1 MNTNSSFSE
10 NKKRRGFLEYVAS
23 RAALLGLLPL
33 SLKAK
38 AAVPTSNDNFV
49 GDEQWFDKI
58 KGKHRMVFDATQPHG
73 IYPFAWPNVFLM
85 TNTQTGTPE
94 KDCSVVVVLRHTA
107 IAYAF
112 EHKLW
117 AKYKF
122 GELFKANNPA
132 TNIPYE
138 SNPFWEPKDGEYK
151 MPGVGKLEIGI
162 NELQKRGVMFCV
174 CNMAITAYT
183 ARIAESKNQ
192 DIAQVKAEWLNS
204 LLPDI
209 HVVPSGVWALGR
221 AQEHGCS
228 YCFAG

>member
-1 MNTNSSFSE
+1 MNRNNTS
-10 NKKRRGFLEYVAS
+10 NKNKQRRGFLEFIVS
-23 RAALLGLLPL
+23 RASLLGIFPL
-33 SLKAK
+33 SFNSKTAIQT
-38 AAVPTSNDNFV
+38 PIDNFSE
-49 GDEQWFDKI
+49 DEQWFDKI

-85 TNTQTGTPE
+85 TNAQTGTPE

-122 GELFKANNPA
+122 GELFKVNNPA

-138 SNPFWEPKDGEYK
+138 NNPFWEPKDGEYK
-151 MPGVGKLEIGI
+151 MSGIGKLEIGI

-174 CNMAITAYT
+174 CDMAITAFT
-183 ARIAESKNQ
+183 ARLADTQKQ
-192 DIAQVKAEWLNS
+192 DPSEIKAEWLKS
-204 LLPDI
+204 LLPNI

-221 AQEHGCS
+221 AQEHGCA